1 MTNRSRA
8 IRKLPTLLVVVLAI
22 AVTATGCTPA
32 RAPIATER
40 PSAHQI
46 AFGRFDNDDHTVGE
60 VIITDSDGHGT
71 RTLTAPPPG
80 SVDETPD
87 WAPDGGRLVFVRWT
101 SQSEQIFS
109 AAADGASVRAL
120 TASAPGT
127 GGVGEPIPTLDE
139 HPVYSPDGS
148 KIAFIRFSG
157 DERENVRQHS
167 DVWVMDSDGSAQT
180 NVTRLPDYTGE
191 LDGVEWSPDGQ
202 QLAYSVFNDTP
213 GAAVSGGAL
222 FLTGEDGTNSRRLT
236 AWKLNAG
243 GVPDW
248 SPATNVIAFRA
259 VNDIEPGFGNIY
271 TIRPDGTGLRQITHF
286 RQTAL
291 SSKVSISADGEWVL
305 FAKGDRKAIFVERV
319 DGSSLRSIGTS
330 KFYDSAPDW
339 GPAS

>member
-1 MTNRSRA
+1 MASGCA
-8 IRKLPTLLVVVLAI
+8 PTSAP
-22 AVTATGCTPA
+22 ATSA
-32 RAPIATER
+32 R

-60 VIITDSDGHGT
+60 VIITDSDGRRA
-71 RTLTAPPPG
+71 RTLTAPPSG

-87 WAPDGGRLVFVRWT
+87 WSPDGGRLVFVRWT

-120 TASAPGT
+120 TASLPGS

-157 DERENVRQHS
+157 GEQENVRQHS
-167 DVWVMDSDGSAQT
+167 DVWVMNSDGSAQT
-180 NVTRLPDYTGE
+180 NVTRLPDFTGE
-191 LDGVEWSPDGQ
+191 LDGAQWSPDGKK
-202 QLAYSVFNDTP
+202 LVYSVFNDTP
-213 GAAVSGGAL
+213 GAVVTGGAL
-222 FLTGEDGTNSRRLT
+222 FITGDDGTNTRRLT

-248 SPATNVIAFRA
+248 SRATNLIAFRA
-259 VNDIEPGFGNIY
+259 VSDIEPGFGNVY
-271 TIRPDGTGLRQITHF
+271 TIKPDGTGVRQITHF

-291 SSKVSISADGEWVL
+291 SSKVSISADGKWLL
-305 FAKGDRKAIFVERV
+305 FAKGDRKALFIERL
-319 DGSSLRSIGTS
+319 DGTSLHAVGTS

-339 GPAS
+339 GPAD